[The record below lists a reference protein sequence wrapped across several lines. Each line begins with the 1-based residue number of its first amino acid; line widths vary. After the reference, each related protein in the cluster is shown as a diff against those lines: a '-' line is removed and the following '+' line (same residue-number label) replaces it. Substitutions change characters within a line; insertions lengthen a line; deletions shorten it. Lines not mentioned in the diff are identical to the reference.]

1 MEALVLSTEIIIMLG
16 LLAFTIVL
24 FAFELVRV
32 DVAAICIMVLLGLGT
47 MLPGI
52 EPLIDPDK
60 LFSGFSSNA
69 VISVIAVM
77 IIGAGLDKTGLM
89 GRLWHSRHH
98 LQFHAE
104 HRRRCSVSSS
114 GQSYFGTRRNSDV
127 TTINA
132 HSDIAERSSVVI
144 KQDVACRTSNGNVQ
158 PVFGYSRWHCAD
170 SFRYFVFCY
179 RRKICTA
186 KNSRHGEQQNL
197 QSGRLF

>member
-89 GRLWHSRHH
+89 GRLASLI
-98 LQFHAE
+98 LQKGGKTE
-104 HRRRCSVSSS
+104 RRIIP
-114 GQSYFGTRRNSDV
+114 F
-127 TTINA
+127 
-132 HSDIAERSSVVI
+132 SDIAERSSVVI
-144 KQDVACRTSNGNVQ
+144 KQDVAGRTSDGNLQ
-158 PVFGYSRWHCAD
+158 PVLGNTGWHCAD
-170 SFRYFVFCY
+170 PLWHFVFCY
-179 RRKICTA
+179 RRKVCFT
-186 KNSRHGEQQNL
+186 KNARHRKQQNL
-197 QSGRLF
+197 QSSRIF